1 MSSGNVSQVVF
12 FFSCIATDDLF
23 HKVGE
28 AGQTPWNPSTVT
40 GLVDMSSYPTFTVCD
55 DTDLQRQFIRQNFI
69 WFMCFQIL
77 GG

>member
-40 GLVDMSSYPTFTVCD
+40 GVVDKCLLIQHLASVSTQIYNFNSSK
-55 DTDLQRQFIRQNFI
+55 II
-69 WFMCFQIL
+69 MCSEF
-77 GG
+77 